1 MLRGISDAVGAA
13 GLAAVAPPP
22 LAFLLSTL
30 ELLLPL
36 HTALVKS
43 KTPPPWQCPSSP
55 LAPPQGAPGGLWAV
69 GNSLEEGTNHWA
81 PRNCH

>member
-43 KTPPPWQCPSSP
+43 KTPLDSARARR
-55 LAPPQGAPGGLWAV
+55 LRLFRARLV
-69 GNSLEEGTNHWA
+69 GSGRLET
-81 PRNCH
+81 P

>member
-36 HTALVKS
+36 HTALAKS
-43 KTPPPWQCPSSP
+43 KTPPLGSARARR
-55 LAPPQGAPGGLWAV
+55 LRLLRARLV
-69 GNSLEEGTNHWA
+69 GSGRLET
-81 PRNCH
+81 P